1 MTANKPIAV
10 VDSKVTLRRELR
22 DRVALMTEA
31 AREIG
36 ARELC
41 ERIGSSRE
49 WSGAGVVLMFAP
61 RFDEPDLMPLVRM
74 RLRAGEG
81 VGFLRYDPRDG
92 TYSPWRV
99 RDLDLDLEIGHFG
112 IREPRLSCEALEWNQ
127 LDLVL
132 VPGLGFDLMGG
143 RIGRGKGFFDRLLTL
158 VQGVKCGVAFAEQVC
173 ESIPVEAH
181 DVRMD
186 SLVTPR
192 GWVRFGGDGLRGA
205 RSG

>member
-1 MTANKPIAV
+1 MTANKPMAV
-10 VDSKVTLRRELR
+10 LDRKLALRRELR
-22 DRVALMTEA
+22 SRLASMTEA
-31 AREIG
+31 ARENG
-36 ARELC
+36 ARELRG
-41 ERIGSSRE
+41 RIGSSRE
-49 WSGAGVVLMFAP
+49 WRGAGVVLVFAS
-61 RFDEPDLMPLVRM
+61 RFDEPDLMPLVRI
-74 RLRAGEG
+74 RLEAGGG

-112 IREPRLSCEALEWNQ
+112 IREPRLSCESLGWNQ

-158 VQGVKCGVAFAEQVC
+158 VRGVKCGVAFEEQVC

-181 DVRMD
+181 DVRMNG
-186 SLVTPR
+186 LVTPR
-192 GWVRFGGDGLRGA
+192 GWVRFAEGEVRGA
-205 RSG
+205 QSG